1 MFLKC
6 SKLQSN
12 DRNPSS
18 IISHRTPSRDERGPC
33 LSRGIAS
40 LNPMDLVLVVH
51 GTRRVSRLAVDSSLS
66 EDHLRA
72 IDSFL
77 APA

>member
-1 MFLKC
+1 MLGRAL
-6 SKLQSN
+6 SPALSN
-12 DRNPSS
+12 TCRNGNSGDLS
-18 IISHRTPSRDERGPC
+18 TPKVRS
-33 LSRGIAS
+33 GIAS
-40 LNPMDLVLVVH
+40 LNPMDPVLVVH
-51 GTRRVSRLAVDSSLS
+51 GTRRVSRSAVDSSLS